1 MLLGEGGGAAGQT
14 EAQCAHQ
21 RFKRVLEECLQQN
34 MPEVLNA
41 VAAPAGPTD
50 AAGRAQQRLQV
61 RTWADRGQQM
71 VQENTQEE
79 GAPANHDA
87 ALAMQEKSRRMG
99 GMAGTQDRQAG
110 RQAAET
116 AAVGREGF
124 SRSSMAG
131 SSSRNRGMMP
141 IVLQARRPAA

>member
-1 MLLGEGGGAAGQT
+1 MTLGICMIMGSCCLGRGEGAAGQI
-14 EAQCAHQ
+14 EAQCADQ

-41 VAAPAGPTD
+41 VAAAAGPTD
-50 AAGRAQQRLQV
+50 AAVRGQQRLQV

-71 VQENTQEE
+71 VQEDTQEE

-87 ALAMQEKSRRMG
+87 ALAMQQKSRRMG

-110 RQAAET
+110 RQQKQQQWGGKGSAA
-116 AAVGREGF
+116 AAWRAAAAGTEG
-124 SRSSMAG
+124 
-131 SSSRNRGMMP
+131 
-141 IVLQARRPAA
+141 